1 MVSLLKTDVNE
12 VSAPEIN
19 DFPAVIAGAVA
30 ASPCLVLLI
39 LLGVEFQRFVASFNG
54 FFDVY
59 QNFGAKNNLVV
70 VAKGFYIFLERLL
83 WDLSGFGAR
92 FAEFSCIFNI
102 YNMISGRELPV
113 V

>member
-1 MVSLLKTDVNE
+1 MSCPFNLVRSRI
-12 VSAPEIN
+12 PEICR
-19 DFPAVIAGAVA
+19 V
-30 ASPCLVLLI
+30 
-39 LLGVEFQRFVASFNG
+39 FQRFFRRLSK
-54 FFDVY
+54 
-59 QNFGAKNNLVV
+59 FGAKNNLVV